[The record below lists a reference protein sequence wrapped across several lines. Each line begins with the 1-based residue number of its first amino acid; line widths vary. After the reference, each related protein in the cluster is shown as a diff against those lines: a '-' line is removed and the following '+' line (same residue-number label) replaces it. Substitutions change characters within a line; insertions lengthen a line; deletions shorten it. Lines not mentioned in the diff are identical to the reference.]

1 MTYIKVGMLQPHA
14 PSMCPSR
21 IASTAAAPK
30 KHPASKKNSDNTPNP
45 IRWNE
50 VNFSPFFSHA
60 TLNRSASC
68 LLLAIGSWL
77 ELWDMSVMLSGH
89 WLKCKRL
96 SVGHGTISLNLP
108 KVGFAASSKLEV
120 AEIPVSSTFV
130 HGFWFSTASFS
141 IHKALSRKGY
151 IVGVYSKSCPT
162 HRSVRCTCIVISGVD
177 SASDCLSLGLR

>member
-30 KHPASKKNSDNTPNP
+30 KHPASKKNSENTPNP

-50 VNFSPFFSHA
+50 VNFSPFLSHA

-68 LLLAIGSWL
+68 LLLVIGSWS

-89 WLKCKRL
+89 WLRCKRL
-96 SVGHGTISLNLP
+96 SVGHGSISLNLP
-108 KVGFAASSKLEV
+108 QSHVSGNLSPAKRRLQLEPSV
-120 AEIPVSSTFV
+120 DRWTRYPSRHADFRVVIRF
-130 HGFWFSTASFS
+130 FS
-141 IHKALSRKGY
+141 
-151 IVGVYSKSCPT
+151 
-162 HRSVRCTCIVISGVD
+162 RSN
-177 SASDCLSLGLR
+177 